1 MSTFSSI
8 TFGESTGESLGAW
21 GKGCTKGND
30 STFANP
36 FSGGSQTD
44 LWSNK
49 SSGFGVSGESG
60 FGTTRG
66 TNEGGW
72 GMTGADKLDGRK
84 SSGSLFGSFSKSS
97 FSGSDGTEENS
108 FIGRANQKT
117 WGFGGNSLFGS
128 GEKKSSSSSVSTSG
142 SLWGSFGSPEKATV
156 NPFRGSSNV
165 SNHISSCD
173 REDGTSSTGSGTQS
187 QWTSTPQFTPGA
199 NDGNSWIQGSQPA
212 SGNQTMDSSHGNRL
226 SSGLTQA
233 QGSKDSDMKELASLD
248 NPNPYFIDP
257 ALPSSTE
264 SAVSEPKK
272 QKKQYYLSK
281 PLPRVHRLKPYARR
295 YYHQTY
301 NTGRS
306 GLRKRLVF
314 DTPSLQDLTLVSRRN
329 DVLNISPNGFS
340 LPEDVDILLSSGS
353 SDWDAKTWTST
364 KSSSTGPTSPKRSE
378 KTPSDEVEYTHC
390 VDGRRV
396 TLNEDEHDFPSIIN
410 DLTIVHPAYG
420 KVEWNGPRYVPSLEL
435 IKNSASFQRKKIS
448 LFPNAELQPP
458 PGQGL
463 NQDIRVTV
471 SGVGKWSRKKEKK
484 LRACCNKNETNFV
497 AFTKAGDWSF
507 DVLCVG

>member
-199 NDGNSWIQGSQPA
+199 NGAFTMTLNPCNPFSTRDDTPNTFFESSPAKSSNLFMSKRGDFTSNNTNGHNTGDNFWAVDAKSKPTQSNPFGQTETAGFRGLSQPA
-212 SGNQTMDSSHGNRL
+212 ATSKSSPKSSEKNIFKPISTNESTITHGPARGSQWAQWSPVEARKHRNSHHDSNQKDDGLQSWESIVFGANSGPGIE
-226 SSGLTQA
+226 GLRYEGTRFSRQP
-233 QGSKDSDMKELASLD
+233 QSL
-248 NPNPYFIDP
+248 
-257 ALPSSTE
+257 LHRPSS
-264 SAVSEPKK
+264 PIF
-272 QKKQYYLSK
+272 Y
-281 PLPRVHRLKPYARR
+281 
-295 YYHQTY
+295 
-301 NTGRS
+301 
-306 GLRKRLVF
+306 RKRRVRAQETKEAILPLQASAARP
-314 DTPSLQDLTLVSRRN
+314 PSEALRPPIL
-329 DVLNISPNGFS
+329 SP
-340 LPEDVDILLSSGS
+340 DIQY
-353 SDWDAKTWTST
+353 
-364 KSSSTGPTSPKRSE
+364 R
-378 KTPSDEVEYTHC
+378 
-390 VDGRRV
+390 
-396 TLNEDEHDFPSIIN
+396 
-410 DLTIVHPAYG
+410 
-420 KVEWNGPRYVPSLEL
+420 
-435 IKNSASFQRKKIS
+435 
-448 LFPNAELQPP
+448 
-458 PGQGL
+458 
-463 NQDIRVTV
+463 
-471 SGVGKWSRKKEKK
+471 
-484 LRACCNKNETNFV
+484 
-497 AFTKAGDWSF
+497 
-507 DVLCVG
+507 

>member
-1 MSTFSSI
+1 MTPRILFSNHPLRKAATYLCRKEAISLPTIPMGI
-8 TFGESTGESLGAW
+8 TLGTIFGRLMPNPNQPNPIRLVRR
-21 GKGCTKGND
+21 KQLD
-30 STFANP
+30 S
-36 FSGGSQTD
+36 
-44 LWSNK
+44 
-49 SSGFGVSGESG
+49 GVSASQRQPDDGLQSWESIV
-60 FGTTRG
+60 FGA
-66 TNEGGW
+66 N
-72 GMTGADKLDGRK
+72 
-84 SSGSLFGSFSKSS
+84 SG
-97 FSGSDGTEENS
+97 
-108 FIGRANQKT
+108 
-117 WGFGGNSLFGS
+117 
-128 GEKKSSSSSVSTSG
+128 
-142 SLWGSFGSPEKATV
+142 
-156 NPFRGSSNV
+156 
-165 SNHISSCD
+165 
-173 REDGTSSTGSGTQS
+173 
-187 QWTSTPQFTPGA
+187 PGA
-199 NDGNSWIQGSQPA
+199 PRDIPSYPKIE
-212 SGNQTMDSSHGNRL
+212 
-226 SSGLTQA
+226 LTNME